1 VTRISKALIIG
12 GGIAGPTAA
21 MALRK
26 AGIDATV
33 YEAHGPGAEQVG
45 AGFNIAT
52 NGLDALAAI
61 GALDATRG
69 LGIPATRIS
78 MYNRKARLLG
88 TVATGLPRPGFPDTT
103 TFKRGE
109 LFAALAGEAASRG
122 ITTEY
127 RRRLVRIEQ
136 SDQSVT
142 AHFADGTA
150 AGTGTG
156 GAGAP
161 ARAGSSGPRR

>member
-52 NGLDALAAI
+52 NGLGALAAI

-88 TVATGLPRPGFPDTT
+88 TVATGLPRSGFPDTT